1 MSQCQCQCHCDCF
14 CAHLEELPSV
24 LTPICPFPLA
34 MQNAD
39 NMLKDIIKV
48 VDTSGDGKIQ
58 YEEFRVFVE
67 AAERQLWMLFRSI
80 DRDKDGRLDKNELR
94 SAFKKA
100 GLTVSNQRLSGFFN
114 EVDMDHD
121 GYITFDEWR

>member
-1 MSQCQCQCHCDCF
+1 MK
-14 CAHLEELPSV
+14 
-24 LTPICPFPLA
+24 
-34 MQNAD
+34 NAD
-39 NMLKDIIKV
+39 NMLKDIIKA

-67 AAERQLWMLFRSI
+67 TAERQLWLLFRSI

-100 GLTVSNQRLSGFFN
+100 GLTVSNKRLSGFFD

-121 GYITFDEWR
+121 GYISFDEWR